1 LSSPSRDERAPTSP
15 LALGGVALSSSP
27 FHLTI
32 PDHLTTVVLPTTD
45 SELVGVAPTTS
56 RILASGHSTLGN
68 LLTTSAPTTVETLLP
83 VLIPTFQGRSPIIRE
98 SSDLPIS
105 SPCVNTGDTTGIDY
119 SWSHGLGLETSP
131 IKTRS
136 ARRKATTSFTLL
148 NNYSID
154 SSDLGVL
161 RGIKSLAR
169 SFP

>member
-1 LSSPSRDERAPTSP
+1 M
-15 LALGGVALSSSP
+15 
-27 FHLTI
+27 TI
-32 PDHLTTVVLPTTD
+32 PDHLTTAVLPTTD
-45 SELVGVAPTTS
+45 SELVGFAPTNS
-56 RILASGHSTLGN
+56 RILASGHSTLRN

-83 VLIPTFQGRSPIIRE
+83 VPIPTFQGRSPIIRE

-105 SPCVNTGDTTGIDY
+105 SPHVNTSDTTGIDY
-119 SWSHGLGLETSP
+119 SWSHGLGLENSP

-136 ARRKATTSFTLL
+136 ARRKATTSFTLP

-169 SFP
+169 SFPRDFSPLIS